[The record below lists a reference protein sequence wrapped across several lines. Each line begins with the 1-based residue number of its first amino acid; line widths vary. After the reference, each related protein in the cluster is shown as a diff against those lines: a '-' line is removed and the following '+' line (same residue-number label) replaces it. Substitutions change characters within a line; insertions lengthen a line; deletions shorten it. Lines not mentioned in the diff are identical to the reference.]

1 MLAPDLTSMQRPFP
15 VTVVGWLFIITGVV
29 SLGYHLWQGT
39 FARWTVVIA
48 AIAVAAIIGGV
59 FLLRGR
65 AWARWLLLV
74 WLAAH
79 VVISAFH
86 SWSLMAAHLVL
97 LVAIAYSLL
106 TPPSSEYFR
115 SAPPS

>member
-1 MLAPDLTSMQRPFP
+1 MKRPFP

-29 SLGYHLWQGT
+29 SLGYHLRHGISD
-39 FARWTVVIA
+39 RWIA
-48 AIAVAAIIGGV
+48 AIAVVAIVGGV
-59 FLLRGR
+59 FLLRGHR
-65 AWARWLLLV
+65 WARWLLLV

-115 SAPPS
+115 SGPSA